1 MREVMRNKRNGFTT
15 RILREDRGYRTWEL
29 RRRDSIYRVQGSEVG
44 SQVASPPYPVVGRD
58 KSGPYDPPVKL
69 RGKGSRATLF
79 RVLLCGCILELL
91 YLVIVALAPLPGLR
105 MSSSPLVTAWP
116 WTLVPSHLLFP
127 GAWISGSS
135 SSISSPSD
143 WTHLVLLSLTLIAA
157 TGVFAG
163 AGWSILRL
171 QNNNSATTRWLLLLL
186 AGATLFGLT
195 LLVQPALFSDDV
207 FTYIF
212 SGRILAIY
220 HADPLNTAPI
230 QFPADPY
237 LRWMGSGRYTPNIYG
252 PLWLCIASLLVS
264 IGKGPVATLLLF
276 KGVAMF
282 SHLINCILVWAILGK
297 IAPGRRL
304 LGTLLYAWNPLSV
317 IELAGNGH
325 NEGILLSILLL
336 ATFLYV
342 HGRGRW
348 HEIGVMVALGL
359 AMSMNLIVLLIAPL
373 FTWYLVRSERNVP
386 RALWGFSWRIL
397 LGQGLVIP
405 IYLQFWRG
413 PSTFFA
419 ITSAIDMQYYVHS
432 PLGLLV
438 GPSHWLFGLIAQW
451 SQFPSIMQPTTAAD
465 MTLRASA
472 IFIFALIYL
481 DLFGKVRR
489 ATTTLAGMRYAPGAD
504 QEMSLPGFDV
514 LLDSWSSVVFWYLVL
529 VVGWFW
535 PWYVLWVLW
544 IVVLR
549 RVDARTITLLLL
561 SGTALLIYP
570 LRNFAESPVAM
581 YQSLLV
587 FGIPLV
593 YLLIKMKRQ
602 AERNTPLHDRGSEA
616 EED

>member
-1 MREVMRNKRNGFTT
+1 MRGVMRNKRNGFTT

-29 RRRDSIYRVQGSEVG
+29 RRRDSIYRVQGSGVG
-44 SQVASPPYPVVGRD
+44 SHVASPPYPVGRD

-91 YLVIVALAPLPGLR
+91 YLLIVALAPLPGLR
-105 MSSSPLVTAWP
+105 LSSSPLVTAWP

-127 GAWISGSS
+127 GAWAS

-195 LLVQPALFSDDV
+195 LLVQPALFSDNV

-237 LRWMGSGRYTPNIYG
+237 LRWVGSGRYTPNIYG

-373 FTWYLVRSERNVP
+373 FTWYLVRTERSVP
-386 RALWGFSWRIL
+386 RALWGFCWRIL

-438 GPSHWLFGLIAQW
+438 GPSHWLFGLVAQW
-451 SQFPSIMQPTTAAD
+451 SQFPPIMQPTTAAD

-481 DLFGKVRR
+481 NLFGKVRR

-514 LLDSWSSVVFWYLVL
+514 LLDSWCSAVFWYLVL

-535 PWYVLWVLW
+535 PWYVLWALW

-602 AERNTPLHDRGSEA
+602 TERNTPLI
-616 EED
+616 

>member
-1 MREVMRNKRNGFTT
+1 MQGVMRNKRNGFTT
-15 RILREDRGYRTWEL
+15 RILPEDKREKGKLTPDDNGNVIGNPARATTRDIPVPQKESPSTGRFASTTWRSRGDHVL
-29 RRRDSIYRVQGSEVG
+29 
-44 SQVASPPYPVVGRD
+44 D
-58 KSGPYDPPVKL
+58 KSALYSGRPV
-69 RGKGSRATLF
+69 GLF

-105 MSSSPLVTAWP
+105 LSSTPLVTAWP

-127 GAWISGSS
+127 GAWAS
-135 SSISSPSD
+135 SSISSPND

-171 QNNNSATTRWLLLLL
+171 QNNNSVTTRWLLLLL

-237 LRWMGSGRYTPNIYG
+237 LRWLGSGRYTPNIYG

-304 LGTLLYAWNPLSV
+304 LGTLLYALNPLSV

-438 GPSHWLFGLIAQW
+438 GPSHWLFGLVAQW
-451 SQFPSIMQPTTAAD
+451 SQFPPIMQPTTAAD

-481 DLFGKVRR
+481 YLFGKVRR

-535 PWYVLWVLW
+535 PWYVLWALW

-581 YQSLLV
+581 YQSLLI

-602 AERNTPLHDRGSEA
+602 AERNTPLI
-616 EED
+616 

>member
-1 MREVMRNKRNGFTT
+1 
-15 RILREDRGYRTWEL
+15 
-29 RRRDSIYRVQGSEVG
+29 
-44 SQVASPPYPVVGRD
+44 
-58 KSGPYDPPVKL
+58 
-69 RGKGSRATLF
+69 
-79 RVLLCGCILELL
+79 
-91 YLVIVALAPLPGLR
+91 
-105 MSSSPLVTAWP
+105 
-116 WTLVPSHLLFP
+116 
-127 GAWISGSS
+127 
-135 SSISSPSD
+135 
-143 WTHLVLLSLTLIAA
+143 
-157 TGVFAG
+157 
-163 AGWSILRL
+163 
-171 QNNNSATTRWLLLLL
+171 
-186 AGATLFGLT
+186 
-195 LLVQPALFSDDV
+195 
-207 FTYIF
+207 
-212 SGRILAIY
+212 
-220 HADPLNTAPI
+220 
-230 QFPADPY
+230 
-237 LRWMGSGRYTPNIYG
+237 
-252 PLWLCIASLLVS
+252 
-264 IGKGPVATLLLF
+264 
-276 KGVAMF
+276 MF

-373 FTWYLVRSERNVP
+373 FTWYLVRTERNVP
-386 RALWGFSWRIL
+386 RALWGFCWRIL

-413 PSTFFA
+413 A
-419 ITSAIDMQYYVHS
+419 
-432 PLGLLV
+432 
-438 GPSHWLFGLIAQW
+438 
-451 SQFPSIMQPTTAAD
+451 SQFPPIMQPTTAAD

-489 ATTTLAGMRYAPGAD
+489 ATITLAGMRYAPGAD

-535 PWYVLWVLW
+535 PWYVLWALW

-549 RVDARTITLLLL
+549 RIDARTITLLLL

-602 AERNTPLHDRGSEA
+602 AERNTPLI
-616 EED
+616 